1 MPGHTTSHGT
11 DAGAL
16 RERARLWRGQLLF
29 ATAQAAGTI
38 GVVWLSATRGGGPA
52 AAALIVAAGLAPL
65 AVGTAPAALLVAHVS
80 RRVLLRVAQLSAAV
94 ALGAVIVTPGG
105 TNPLAMAG
113 ALALV
118 GAARAVFDATAA
130 DVLQQLVAPDRTH
143 DAMGDL
149 TRRFAVGQ
157 ASGLAVALAAGLIAG
172 PAAAVLVAAGA
183 AAAGALLAAGHG
195 SRIDLRPDGA
205 VPLHRAIRAGAV
217 LAARDRGLRRTVA
230 GGAVSVAI
238 GAALSAMLVLWLR
251 DGVGLRGSLVP
262 ALALGL
268 LAVRLARPLLV
279 RAASR
284 VGSRGLVA
292 VALTIQAAAALTAD
306 AAGGA
311 TAAAAAF
318 ALSIASGAFL
328 ATLITRAHRGAA
340 PSAFAPGIAVVCGA
354 AWALAAA
361 AGAVA
366 GGGLALTVGL
376 DDTYPVRAAA
386 AAAAAAATLAPALR
400 PAGGRA

>member
-1 MPGHTTSHGT
+1 
-11 DAGAL
+11 
-16 RERARLWRGQLLF
+16 
-29 ATAQAAGTI
+29 
-38 GVVWLSATRGGGPA
+38 
-52 AAALIVAAGLAPL
+52 
-65 AVGTAPAALLVAHVS
+65 
-80 RRVLLRVAQLSAAV
+80 
-94 ALGAVIVTPGG
+94 
-105 TNPLAMAG
+105 
-113 ALALV
+113 
-118 GAARAVFDATAA
+118 
-130 DVLQQLVAPDRTH
+130 
-143 DAMGDL
+143 
-149 TRRFAVGQ
+149 
-157 ASGLAVALAAGLIAG
+157 
-172 PAAAVLVAAGA
+172 VLVAAGA
-183 AAAGALLAAGHG
+183 AAAGALLAVGHG

-217 LAARDRGLRRTVA
+217 LAARDRRLRRAVA

-251 DGVGLRGSLVP
+251 DGVGLRGSLIP

-279 RAASR
+279 RAAAG

-292 VALTIQAAAALTAD
+292 VALTIQASAALTAN

-311 TAAAAAF
+311 ATAAAAF

-340 PSAFAPGIAVVCGA
+340 PPAVAPGVAVVCGA

-361 AGAVA
+361 TGVVA
-366 GGGLALTVGL
+366 GGALALTVGL
-376 DDTYPVRAAA
+376 GDTYLVLAAA
-386 AAAAAAATLAPALR
+386 ALAAVAATLAPVLR